1 MRKRL
6 QKIGLKILL
15 LIAAFGLGAFCK
27 QGIYCS
33 VQYDYNADMEIGW
46 SNYMYNGLN
55 EDTTGAC
62 SGEGLEI
69 VRSFAGTDKN
79 TRIQYEMEGIRKRI
93 GDRGIWGTIRFW
105 LRKQVMNFND
115 GTFSWYQEGYFQAW
129 EYPLNIDSS
138 GKEALRAFY
147 WQDGSNYIWFTTI
160 SQGLWLFVLLGV
172 ITEAGMLL
180 WTAVSTIRRPKY
192 RTEENLSDRL
202 CLSTV
207 MIVTFIGMFLFVML
221 FEARARYLYNTIP
234 VFSVMAVFGYYELY
248 RKLFIFCDKRR
259 K

>member
-1 MRKRL
+1 MRWKE
-6 QKIGLKILL
+6 
-15 LIAAFGLGAFCK
+15 
-27 QGIYCS
+27 Y
-33 VQYDYNADMEIGW
+33 
-46 SNYMYNGLN
+46 
-55 EDTTGAC
+55 
-62 SGEGLEI
+62 
-69 VRSFAGTDKN
+69 
-79 TRIQYEMEGIRKRI
+79 RKRI

-138 GKEALRAFY
+138 WKEPLRAFY

-202 CLSTV
+202 CLSTCDDRYIYRYV
-207 MIVTFIGMFLFVML
+207 FICYV
-221 FEARARYLYNTIP
+221 YSSKSQI
-234 VFSVMAVFGYYELY
+234 S
-248 RKLFIFCDKRR
+248 I
-259 K
+259 